1 MRQIF
6 ITSLAL
12 LTFSHALPVQAMGEL
27 VGGDLSFKG
36 TVVAYPCSIA
46 PESERVP
53 VDFGEISTKSLYASG
68 RSTPVPFSIKL
79 QNCNPAVFN
88 TVTVTFSG
96 DENSNMT
103 DRLAIKAVTPGNAG
117 GIGIGLLESDETP
130 IKLDVPTSA
139 TAITDTALQLNFLAF
154 VEGEPDAISGGTLTT
169 GPFTATANYTLNY
182 Q

>member
-1 MRQIF
+1 MRQIC
-6 ITSLAL
+6 ISALAL
-12 LTFSHALPVQAMGEL
+12 LTLSPVFPAMAMGEL
-27 VGGDLSFKG
+27 IGGDLSFKG
-36 TVVAYPCSIA
+36 VVVAYPCSIA

-68 RSTPVPFSIKL
+68 KSTPVPFSIKL
-79 QNCNPAVFN
+79 QNCNPGVFN

-96 DENSNMT
+96 TENTNMT

-117 GIGIGLLESDETP
+117 GIGIGLLESDQTP
-130 IKLDVPTSA
+130 IQLDVPTST
-139 TAITDTALQLNFLAF
+139 TAITDTALQLNFYAF
-154 VEGEPDAISGGTLTT
+154 VEGEPDALSSGSLTT